1 MIRRLTYALR
11 TLVGPWL
18 TLPALVLETLNFL
31 QRGMPWRGEGMWTV
45 EWFAISLFVIGPLAA
60 GAAAVDAARLSRPGN
75 IHLVVAVPRPFR
87 AYLRAAAWCAGPL
100 VVLHRRP
107 SWPVCWPVR

>member
-1 MIRRLTYALR
+1 MKARIRYALR

-18 TLPALVLETLNFL
+18 VVPGVGLEVANFF

-45 EWFAISLFVIGPLAA
+45 EWFAIALFIIGPICA

-75 IHLVVAVPRPFR
+75 IHLVVGIPGATSRP
-87 AYLRAAAWCAGPL
+87 YIRAALWTAGPL
-100 VVLHRRP
+100 VVLH
-107 SWPVCWPVR
+107 